1 MKNFILTS
9 LFLLTLLL
17 TSFAESDNTITST
30 SKIDWT
36 QNKFLSSIML
46 DIEKA
51 KISMPAG
58 KQTAV
63 NKIDIELPIL
73 VKDPLLTIYIN
84 SNTQLADIVTNN
96 DITLEQITNIIDTGK
111 KTPGFFMNSSH
122 ILKTEHSINLTKI
135 SSLMIKHKFPYKN
148 AKPIEQIP
156 SRKYT
161 GIIIDARGKLPVHG
175 EFTKDNVYPCFFP
188 EIWDENMN
196 LIYEKNMGNPEI
208 AKTEGIIHYDW
219 HDDEKLYAQKIGPDP
234 MRISARKVYG
244 RFRTDPVISRND
256 ALKILTVPENLEL
269 LKQGKVVILLD
280 KENLIYS
287 VATPKRDENYY
298 AAYQKL
304 KEHLFTDEKPPI
316 IENTIRGI
324 QILYDLKF
332 VADSPELLQTEFTKI
347 KNLANSLKKIN
358 EDNSFTILVE
368 GHTADVNKPEGQMK
382 LSIQRTQ
389 TIIKELVA
397 NGLDESI
404 FTYRGYGG
412 TQPIA
417 SNDTAE
423 GRAQNR
429 RVIITAQPKATYI
442 QRK

>member
-1 MKNFILTS
+1 
-9 LFLLTLLL
+9 
-17 TSFAESDNTITST
+17 
-30 SKIDWT
+30 
-36 QNKFLSSIML
+36 ML
-46 DIEKA
+46 DIGKA

-111 KTPGFFMNSSH
+111 KTPGFFMNSSN

-219 HDDEKLYAQKIGPDP
+219 QDDEKLYAHKIGPDP

-269 LKQGKVVILLD
+269 LRQGKVVILLD

-287 VATPKRDENYY
+287 VATPERDENYY

>member
-9 LFLLTLLL
+9 IFLLTLLL
-17 TSFAESDNTITST
+17 TSFAESDNTISST

-36 QNKFLSSIML
+36 QNKFSSSIML
-46 DIEKA
+46 DIGKA

-111 KTPGFFMNSSH
+111 KTPGFFMNSSN

-219 HDDEKLYAQKIGPDP
+219 QDDEKLYAHKIGPDP

-269 LKQGKVVILLD
+269 LRQGKVVILLD

-287 VATPKRDENYY
+287 VATPERDENYY